1 MPAARAQALST
12 PQSGA
17 QTSGSEAAH
26 SDIRRTQHS
35 ASYVREGRSV
45 NRLYRLA
52 LAVLAFA
59 AVYRLALSLRGWP
72 GLDSDEA
79 IIGLMARHILLR
91 GEHPIFFYGQYYLGP
106 LQAYAAALMF
116 AILGSS
122 QLTLRLV
129 ILPLTIG
136 FFAAMYALGRAAY
149 GRAVGLLVLTWLALG
164 PPYATLRELVA
175 V

>member
-1 MPAARAQALST
+1 M
-12 PQSGA
+12 
-17 QTSGSEAAH
+17 
-26 SDIRRTQHS
+26 
-35 ASYVREGRSV
+35 
-45 NRLYRLA
+45 
-52 LAVLAFA
+52 LAFA

-116 AILGSS
+116 AIFGSS

-129 ILPLTIG
+129 VLPLTIG

-175 V
+175 VGG